1 MFDCDVDIGPIRA
14 DLVTALQP
22 SARTGRGARVRIALF
37 AALVSLV
44 ICSSAAA
51 AAPEPGGRYSGA
63 LEWRGTPCRVCAR
76 FTVANDAMGF
86 AGESWVGLFDHPKNG
101 RGCPDN
107 TSLTYPEG
115 AASVKIDAAGYFRYT
130 ERARGHFVRVVG
142 RFAARGR
149 RLSGTYEVRERRFG
163 CRLRARARFRAHLV
177 ARPRA
182 PTPGQF
188 ADCDPVF
195 RPGPDDNPATIFE
208 RDIGCTTVR
217 DAVRHRFSD
226 AQCRVLVV
234 GATCAAGRL
243 FCTAIERGEREP
255 AAQTRCSRMDGTAAT
270 AEIVAWDSCKAPLS
284 VSTLAANVPCRDAR
298 RFVDRWLRDDDCSDA
313 CQLGSYV
320 CGDHVFGDSFS
331 TTRCRDGIDPRRI
344 IEITL
349 SDR

>member
-22 SARTGRGARVRIALF
+22 SALRGRGARVTIALF
-37 AALVSLV
+37 ATLVSLV

-51 AAPEPGGRYSGA
+51 AAPEPGGRYTGA
-63 LEWRGTPCRVCAR
+63 LEWRGTPCRVVPASR
-76 FTVANDAMGF
+76 SPTTRWGSRANPGSDCSTTPRMA
-86 AGESWVGLFDHPKNG
+86 ESVRTTPRSRTLKALPASGST
-101 RGCPDN
+101 RSATSDN
-107 TSLTYPEG
+107 
-115 AASVKIDAAGYFRYT
+115 T

-149 RLSGTYEVRERRFG
+149 RLSGTYVVRERRSG

-182 PTPGQF
+182 PTPGKF
-188 ADCDPVF
+188 ADCDPIF
-195 RPGPDDNPATIFE
+195 RPGPDDNPARIFE

-234 GATCAAGRL
+234 GATCAARRL

-270 AEIVAWDSCKAPLS
+270 AEIVAWDACKAPLS
-284 VSTLAANVPCRDAR
+284 VSTLAANVPCPEAR
-298 RFVDRWLRDDDCSDA
+298 RFVDRWLRDEDCGDA
-313 CQLGSYV
+313 CQLGSYM
-320 CGDHVFGDSFS
+320 CGDQVFGDSFG
-331 TTRCRDGIDPRRI
+331 TTRCRDRIDPRRS

-349 SDR
+349 YDR